1 MRQQSIHM
9 LPGENSAQRQCKE
22 RTNVSVLT
30 QSMEVSV
37 FAWEMITLH
46 LDDGREI
53 CVDLSDLEV
62 REAEKNTVEG
72 LIRGVAAAYA
82 MRDVEV
88 KGFELEMQAKSLPGN
103 GLTTYYGFAL
113 LIAGVINEIFCER
126 RFTPAGV
133 SEIARYAETVCFGEQ
148 TNQVD
153 LQMASVSGIVFI
165 DSSSAGSKKDEFIS
179 FCFNDSGLQMCVI
192 DRVDGGEYSSGNI
205 GVTSEDIRE
214 ACEYFGKKRI
224 ADVDEEEFFR
234 ELPNLRGS
242 VSDQSIFSAVRT
254 YLVKREAQKKLE
266 ALENRDF
273 DSFVHLTAEDDK
285 KVWIYLQD

>member
-9 LPGENSAQRQCKE
+9 LSKENIAQRQSDEYTKQKTE
-22 RTNVSVLT
+22 IPA
-30 QSMEVSV
+30 

-46 LDDGREI
+46 IDDGRDI

-62 REAEKNTVEG
+62 CEWEKNTIEA

-82 MRDVEV
+82 LRDVEV
-88 KGFELEMQAKSLPGN
+88 KGFELDLQAKSLPGN

-113 LIAGVINEIFCER
+113 LIAGIINEIFCDC

-133 SEIARYAETVCFGEQ
+133 AEIARFAETEYFGNQ
-148 TNQVD
+148 TSQLD
-153 LQMASVSGIVFI
+153 SQMASVSGIALI
-165 DSSSAGSKKDEFIS
+165 DMSNAGNKKDEFIS
-179 FCFNDSGLQMCVI
+179 FYFNDSGLRMCVI
-192 DRVDGGEYSSGNI
+192 DRVDGGEYTSGNTN
-205 GVTSEDIRE
+205 VAAEDIRE

-242 VSDQSIFSAVRT
+242 VPDQSIFSAIRT
-254 YLVKREAQKKLE
+254 YIVKHEAQKKIE
-266 ALENRDF
+266 AMQRRDF
-273 DSFVHLTAEDDK
+273 DAFVHLAEEDDK
-285 KVWIYLQD
+285 RVWIYLQN